1 MIAPH
6 HEITEGS
13 ALHAQAAQ
21 WPSVNGQAAPLVAAL
36 LREHQALRLGVTRGP
51 QDYTIVDA
59 GITHAGGL
67 EAGRRIAE
75 ICMGGLGTVSL
86 SSSAARWPLQVI
98 VHASNPVLACLG
110 SQYAGWSLSHGS
122 GKSAFHALG
131 SGPGRSLACKEELF
145 AELGYRDQAES
156 TCLVLEVDKS
166 PPQEVVEKVM
176 RDCKVSA
183 EKLTFILTPT
193 RSLAGMVQI
202 VARVLEVALHKVHAL
217 GFPLQHIADGAGSA
231 PLPPPC
237 KDFVE
242 AMGRTNDAI
251 LFGGQVQLFVS
262 CGDSEAR
269 ELAQK
274 LPSSASRDY
283 GKRFA
288 QIFKDCAYDFYKIDP
303 MLFAP
308 AQVIVS
314 CLESGNSFRA
324 GKLNAELLDAS
335 FGGTH
340 G

>member
-1 MIAPH
+1 MSAQQ
-6 HEITEGS
+6 HEIAAGS

-21 WPSVNGQAAPLVAAL
+21 WPSVNHQAAPLVAEL
-36 LREHQALRLGVTRGP
+36 LGTHQALRLGVARGP
-51 QDYTIVDA
+51 QGHTIVDA
-59 GITHAGGL
+59 GIAYPGGL
-67 EAGRRIAE
+67 EAGRCIAE

-86 SSSAARWPLQVI
+86 ASSCARWPLQVA
-98 VHASNPVLACLG
+98 VHSSNPVLSCLG

-122 GKSAFHALG
+122 GKGAFHALS

-145 AELGYRDQAES
+145 TELGYRDHAES
-156 TCLVLEVDKS
+156 TCLVLEVDKI
-166 PPQEVVEKVM
+166 PPQEIVEKVV
-176 RDCKVSA
+176 RDCGVA
-183 EKLTFILTPT
+183 ADRLTFILTPT
-193 RSLAGMVQI
+193 RSLAGVVQI

-217 GFPLQHIADGAGSA
+217 GFPLQHIVDGAGSA
-231 PLPPPC
+231 PVPPPC
-237 KDFVE
+237 KDFIE

-251 LFGGQVQLFVS
+251 LFGGEVQLFVS
-262 CGDSEAR
+262 CSDSEADD
-269 ELAQK
+269 LARK

-308 AQVIVS
+308 AKVIVS

-324 GKLNAELLDAS
+324 GSLNPELLEAS
-335 FGGTH
+335 FAGAH

>member
-1 MIAPH
+1 MSAPH
-6 HEITEGS
+6 HEITGGT

-21 WPSVNGQAAPLVAAL
+21 WPSVNSQAAPLVAAL
-36 LREHQALRLGVTRGP
+36 LREHHALRLGVTRGP
-51 QDYTIVDA
+51 QGHTIVDA
-59 GITHAGGL
+59 GISHAGGL

-75 ICMGGLGTVSL
+75 ICMGGFGTVNL
-86 SSSAARWPLQVI
+86 SSGTARWPLQVN
-98 VHASNPVLACLG
+98 VHTSNPVLACLG

-122 GKSAFHALG
+122 GKGAFHALG

-156 TCLVLEVDKS
+156 TCLVLEVDKP

-183 EKLTFILTPT
+183 EKLTFVLTPT

-202 VARVLEVALHKVHAL
+202 VARVLEVALHKVHVL
-217 GFPLQHIADGAGSA
+217 GFPLQHIVDGMGSA

-237 KDFVE
+237 KDFIE

-262 CGDSEAR
+262 CSDNEASD
-269 ELAQK
+269 LAQK
-274 LPSSASRDY
+274 LPSMASRDY

-314 CLESGNSFRA
+314 CLESGNSYRA
-324 GKLNAELLDAS
+324 DKLNAELLDVS
-335 FGGTH
+335 FGGP
-340 G
+340 GV